1 MTTAATTSPTPVT
14 GRSALLRRV
23 AAIALVAVAGNVLLS
38 VVLSTV
44 VDASDDFVP
53 LTAPAVAAA
62 TLVGVLLGT
71 AVCVG
76 ARRFAP
82 RPRGTALVLIVA
94 GTLLSLGGPLGLLG
108 ASQQDQPGVTDA
120 AALALLPLHLLVGA
134 TVAIGVAARLPSR
147 R

>member
-1 MTTAATTSPTPVT
+1 V
-14 GRSALLRRV
+14 LLRRV
-23 AAIALVAVAGNVLLS
+23 VASAMVAVAANVLLS
-38 VVLSTV
+38 IVLSAV
-44 VDASDDFVP
+44 VDASDDFMP

-71 AVCVG
+71 AVCLG

-82 RPRGTALVLIVA
+82 RPRGTALTLIVA
-94 GTLLSLGGPLGLLG
+94 GTLLSLGGPLSLLS

-120 AALALLPLHLLVGA
+120 AALALLPVHLLVGA
-134 TVAIGVAARLPSR
+134 AVAVGVAARLPKR